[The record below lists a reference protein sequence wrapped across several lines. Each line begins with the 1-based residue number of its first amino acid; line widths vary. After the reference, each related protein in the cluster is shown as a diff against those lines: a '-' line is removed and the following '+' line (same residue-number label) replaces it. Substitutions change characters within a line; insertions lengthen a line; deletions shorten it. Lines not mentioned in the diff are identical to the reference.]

1 MKKLRNVIGLV
12 LMTMIVF
19 GLIACKQDSVLP
31 TSNPISSTIN
41 GEVSVYGQFS
51 GVVLNGNTDKPLS
64 GVKVTIGNKSAT
76 TGSDGCFFIDDV
88 IPGTYTVV
96 YTKSGYLTS
105 TVEDVV
111 VNAGQKKEDDPNAEY
126 EVLKELLAAFVKY
139 TESDNFDWSTI
150 RIEDGKIITESTE
163 EIGTSNESD
172 VIGDA
177 TITENAILTKTELT
191 ECIYKYGITLGAK
204 RLAPLS
210 ASIHGN
216 IKLLSGNYLATDVFE
231 EVCPE
236 GVEITVVVLDYYGGS
251 SYSYKST
258 KTDKNGN
265 YKFEKLPAGYYFGFF
280 VEPINDF
287 AIGEKLYSYSGDD
300 FGLTGYLTILDG
312 GTLIDFPM
320 IADYDMEF
328 NLALYP
334 IGDDFITTETNA
346 GYFNALKNGPLGV
359 YDDITIAFSSSVNT
373 ETIKFVF
380 DEKDVELIPTWDIDN
395 KVVTLSLPEDVAW
408 NWGESNISLYNATNT
423 IYISPVIVDD
433 YVLDV
438 NGTVLDENYNAISVF
453 TESELELKEIEFIT
467 MEEKLSRAI
476 SINKNE
482 LPFQGAIKLTFN
494 KEIDSVCGLNKF
506 DILAD
511 IGKIGAADVEY
522 EGSVVYVSLDTI
534 PTYAQDLS
542 LDLEVRSTSYRDY
555 NEDVLAQQ
563 IDFHTVDGLKLV
575 STNLYGDV
583 FNVYYDFNEI
593 TLDDLAVFPSK
604 GNIELVFDEDL
615 TGFEVSAE
623 LYEEDSIQG
632 ATTITDLREENL
644 ISSANIVVEG
654 TKVTITPD
662 NPLYNSNY
670 ALAVKIEKD
679 GIIYFNTRSEVFA
692 YYNGYVVDSDVL
704 TTETDKPLVVVGD
717 NIEAVNSNSYYIRFF
732 TEEKT
737 IDIIDTNIYNYL
749 LSNEIPDATDTKI
762 KCNDDIVLTF
772 DEALDGCK
780 ATAALVPA
788 VFANTYSAEQNL
800 VEGCTI
806 ADDTL
811 IINHKV
817 LYAETQY
824 ALFVEIKNKEGYIIY
839 TTEGVESTNIVAY
852 NEVDG
857 YIVFNSNKEL
867 LELPEFSNI
876 SLDGKTVNFPVYDAD
891 GNNSVINLAFN
902 VNLSDYEIE
911 RTFSWSQEG
920 TTLYPSNAIFTINND
935 APLKS
940 TLEVEPSG
948 TLVPG
953 LYYHIAVKIKD
964 AIGNVLID
972 NVYKF
977 KVSDNFVFLDV
988 NTLSALE
995 FVEENNIVKTDF
1007 ESTDTVLDV
1016 SLDIVGYNYGIDNIY
1031 RLFSAKAQPDPLD
1044 NEWVLCENV
1053 AQDSYYD
1060 LIYNGKYVRDVD
1072 FAGSF
1077 VNEYSGSPWLVD
1089 GGEVAVMYQVTN
1101 EEGFLEQSDIITYAD
1116 NTAPELED
1124 TYASASA
1131 FESKFYDADTT
1142 ITVTVKSKLENDKIM
1157 VLDLFSSNSG
1167 VTVSNEHYNSDRT
1180 EYSFN
1185 VNIAAGTTVDLA
1197 TDSLVIE
1204 VVDMA
1209 GNIESQDL
1217 MD

>member
-1 MKKLRNVIGLV
+1 MKKLGNVIGLV
-12 LMTMIVF
+12 LMTMLVF
-19 GLIACKQDSVLP
+19 GLVACKQEAVLT
-31 TSNPISSTIN
+31 TSSSISSTTD
-41 GEVSVYGQFS
+41 GGVSVYGQFS
-51 GVVLNGNTDKPLS
+51 GVVLNGRTDQPLS

-76 TGSDGCFFIDDV
+76 TGADGCFFIDDV

-96 YTKSGYLTS
+96 YTKSGYLAA

-139 TESDNFDWSTI
+139 TESDNFDWSSI

-163 EIGTSNESD
+163 EIGTSTESD

-191 ECIYKYGITLGAK
+191 DCIYKYGITLGAK

-216 IKLLSGNYLATDVFE
+216 IKLLSGNYFATDVFE

-236 GVEITVVVLDYYGGS
+236 GVEITLVAIDYYGGS

-265 YKFEKLPAGYYFGFF
+265 YKFEKLPAGYYFGFL

-300 FGLTGYLTILDG
+300 FGLTGYFTMPDG

-320 IADYDMEF
+320 IADYDMEL

-334 IGDDFITTETNA
+334 LGDDFITTETNA

-359 YDDITIAFSSSVNT
+359 YDDVTIAFSSSVNT

-395 KVVTLSLPEDVAW
+395 KVVTLSLPKDVAW
-408 NWGESNISLYNATNT
+408 NWGDSSITLYNATNT

-438 NGTVLDENYNAISVF
+438 NGSVLDENYNAISVF
-453 TESELELKEIEFIT
+453 TESELKLEEIEFLT
-467 MEEKLSRAI
+467 KEESISRAI

-494 KEIDSVCGLNKF
+494 KEIDSECGLNKF

-511 IGKIGAADVEY
+511 TGKIGAADVEY
-522 EGSVVYVSLDTI
+522 DGSVIYVSLDKV

-555 NEDVLAQQ
+555 NEDFCAEE
-563 IDFHTVDGLKLV
+563 IEFHTVDGLSLV

-593 TLDDLAVFPSK
+593 TLDDLAVFPTK
-604 GNIELVFDEDL
+604 GKIELVFDEDL
-615 TGFEVSAE
+615 TDFDVSAE
-623 LYEEDSIQG
+623 LYEEDLIQD

-644 ISSANIVVEG
+644 IASEDIVVDG
-654 TKVTITPD
+654 TKITITPKKA
-662 NPLYNSNY
+662 LYNSNY

-679 GIIYFNTRSEVFA
+679 GIVYFNTRSEVFA
-692 YYNGYVVDSDVL
+692 YYNGYVVDTGVL
-704 TTETDKPLVVVGD
+704 TKDTDSPLVVVGN
-717 NIEAVNSNSYYIRFF
+717 NIEEVNSNSYYIRFF
-732 TEEKT
+732 TEAKT
-737 IDIIDTNIYNYL
+737 IDIVNTNIYNYI
-749 LSNEIPDATDTKI
+749 LSNEIADAADTKI
-762 KCNDDIVLTF
+762 ISSDDIVLTF
-772 DEALDGCK
+772 DESLDGCK
-780 ATAALVPA
+780 VNAVLVPA
-788 VFANTYSAEQNL
+788 VIVNSYSDDQNL
-800 VEGCTI
+800 IDGITI
-806 ADDTL
+806 NDNEVL
-811 IINHKV
+811 INHKV

-824 ALFVEIKNKEGYIIY
+824 ALFMEIKNKDGYIIY
-839 TTEGVESTNIVAY
+839 TTDGVESTPYVAY
-852 NEVDG
+852 DEG
-857 YIVFNSNKEL
+857 YGSIVFNSNEGLFEL
-867 LELPEFSNI
+867 AEFSKI
-876 SLDGKTVNFPVYDAD
+876 SLDGKTTNFPVFDSN
-891 GNNSVINLAFN
+891 GNNSVINLYFN
-902 VNLSDYEIE
+902 DNLDDYEIE
-911 RTFSWSQEG
+911 TSFSWSQDG
-920 TTLYPSNAIFTINND
+920 NTLYPSDANFIIEND
-935 APLKS
+935 IYQIKS
-940 TLEVEPSG
+940 ALIVEPVG

-953 LYYHIAVKIKD
+953 MYYHIGIKIKD
-964 AIGNVLID
+964 EDGNVIID
-972 NVYKF
+972 TVYKF
-977 KVSDNFVFLDV
+977 KTSDDFIYLDV
-988 NTLSALE
+988 NTLPPVQ
-995 FVEENNIVKTDF
+995 FVNDDKTVKTDF
-1007 ESTDTVLDV
+1007 EFNDTE
-1016 SLDIVGYNYGIDNIY
+1016 LDIELDYVEYNYSINNIY
-1031 RLFSAKAQPDPLD
+1031 RIFSAKAQTNPLD
-1044 NEWVLCENV
+1044 NEWILCESVN
-1053 AQDSYYD
+1053 QDSYYD
-1060 LIYNGKYVRDVD
+1060 LKYNGKYVNDVD
-1072 FAGSF
+1072 LASLF
-1077 VNEYSGSPWLVD
+1077 VNEDSGSSWLVD

-1101 EEGFLEQSDIITYAD
+1101 KEGFLEQSDIITYAD
-1116 NTAPELED
+1116 NTAPELSV
-1124 TYASASA
+1124 TYTTP
-1131 FESKFYDADTT
+1131 FESKYYDDSTSIT
-1142 ITVTVKSKLENDKIM
+1142 ITVKSKVENDKIL
-1157 VLDLFSSNSG
+1157 VVGWACTNAG
-1167 VTVSNEHYNSDRT
+1167 VTVANESYNDDRT

-1185 VNIAAGTTVDLA
+1185 AIIADGTTVNLA
-1197 TDSLVIE
+1197 TDELVIE